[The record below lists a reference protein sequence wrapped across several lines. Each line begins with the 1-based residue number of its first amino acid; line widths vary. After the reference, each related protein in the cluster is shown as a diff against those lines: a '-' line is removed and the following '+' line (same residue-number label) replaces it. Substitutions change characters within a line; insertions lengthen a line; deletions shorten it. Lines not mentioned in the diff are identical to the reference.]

1 MRILVADDDPF
12 SAAVME
18 ALVASAGYQCVLA
31 RDGRAAWEILHA
43 ADAPRIVFLDWMM
56 PELDGLE
63 LCRRIR
69 ERAGAAYTYVAI
81 LSARNKQRDITLGF
95 QAGADDFITKPYQI
109 GEVLARLR
117 VAERLIRTAG
127 ADVSLRR
134 ALAEGRESAGGDVIV
149 RAGSRVGR
157 IIFHGGRVAWAHVS
171 DEPGSLAAMLAGEG
185 SITREDVR
193 AVIEECGATG
203 ESFVDVLVAWGF
215 ITRERLRAVIVRW
228 TRAKIAAIAAFPAPV
243 VIFSPESRA
252 ASSGLL
258 LAPEEVIPAELLDGA
273 AAEDGPGPA
282 SRGATAPERGDE
294 LAGRIELALRQ
305 AMQIEGALSA
315 GIFDLRD
322 GLCLGARGE
331 ALDLDLVWSK
341 LRLASMSDLWD
352 DLEDIMISTRQHI
365 YILRPYTR
373 SPPRSIFLVI
383 DRSTTKLGMVRRA
396 LAECTESAP

>member
-18 ALVASAGYQCVLA
+18 ALSASAGYQCMLA
-31 RDGRAAWEILHA
+31 RDGSEAWEILRA
-43 ADAPRIVFLDWMM
+43 PDPPRIVFLDWMM

-63 LCRRIR
+63 VCRRIR
-69 ERAGAAYTYVAI
+69 EQASAEYTYVAI

-117 VAERLIRTAG
+117 VAERLVRSTGAG
-127 ADVSLRR
+127 VNLRR
-134 ALAEGRESAGGDVIV
+134 ALAEARESAGGDVIV

-252 ASSGLL
+252 ASSLL
-258 LAPEEVIPAELLDGA
+258 LDPEEVVPAELLHTA
-273 AAEDGPGPA
+273 AAPDDGPGPA
-282 SRGATAPERGDE
+282 PNGATAPALSDE
-294 LAGRIELALRQ
+294 VADRISLSLHQ
-305 AMQIEGALSA
+305 AIQIEGALSA
-315 GIFDLRD
+315 AIFDLRD

-341 LRLASMSDLWD
+341 LRLASMSDLRD

-365 YILRPYTR
+365 YVLRPYTR

-396 LAECTESAP
+396 LAECTGE